1 MNEFKRAA
9 FCIDA
14 LPDQSF
20 SGFSNG
26 YTWNGWACPYFEKQ
40 TAEAV
45 LRASE
50 ANGYSWEYNA
60 DTDAFLVRSK
70 EDSPEYE
77 PEEFSGQ
84 DIESDGEKI
93 LVYAIGAFSWTWE
106 TC

>member
-1 MNEFKRAA
+1 
-9 FCIDA
+9 
-14 LPDQSF
+14 
-20 SGFSNG
+20 
-26 YTWNGWACPYFEKQ
+26 
-40 TAEAV
+40 

-84 DIESDGEKI
+84 DIESDGEKL